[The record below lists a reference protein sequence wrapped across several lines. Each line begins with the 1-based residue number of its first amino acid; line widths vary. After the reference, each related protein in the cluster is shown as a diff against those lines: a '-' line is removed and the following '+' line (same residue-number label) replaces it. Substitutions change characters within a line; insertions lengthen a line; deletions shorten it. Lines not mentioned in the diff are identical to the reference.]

1 MRKQFC
7 QTALGNCYGLKL
19 PKCWLQFTKKNYCV
33 IYYKFRHTFVPYSR
47 HIVSFDIPRVVSGI
61 SWIRFLCN
69 NLTPISPS
77 LTLVFQRLSHHLSP
91 SIYHAFA
98 TCVCIVCIFVTYL
111 ANELTSNEWMINWLI
126 IEQYSTTQYIRYIIC
141 KAPLYGIDKKRERE
155 IYSPQSK

>member
-1 MRKQFC
+1 MSNSNRK
-7 QTALGNCYGLKL
+7 LLRVEI
-19 PKCWLQFTKKNYCV
+19 TKMLIAVYEKKYCV
-33 IYYKFRHTFVPYSR
+33 IYYKFRHIFVPYSR

-69 NLTPISPS
+69 SLTPISPS

-98 TCVCIVCIFVTYL
+98 TCACIVCIFVTYL

-126 IEQYSTTQYIRYIIC
+126 IEQYSTTQYTGYIIC
-141 KAPLYGIDKKRERE
+141 KAPLYGIGRKRERE